1 MGEGAAARYA
11 KALNVDIYRNETKI
25 VSALFNRVGTKW
37 RNKYVKPYEI
47 LNADVLICNNK
58 NTLIDGSVNNLFEY

>member
-1 MGEGAAARYA
+1 M
-11 KALNVDIYRNETKI
+11 ALNVDIYRNEQKI

-58 NTLIDGSVNNLFEY
+58 KYNIKEINDLGELVIVTNG